1 MRSNPAVEGRGRMGT
16 ESREAAGTTGAG
28 EDQPNKVVV
37 VTGTSGGIGSAV
49 VEALDAAGYL
59 VVATDREE
67 PRASS
72 VQVLTRR
79 MRVDDEND
87 VDSVFTFVDQVCSER
102 GATLH
107 GAVNVAGVLRSS
119 RVLETPA
126 DDWNALF
133 SVNAFGVFLV
143 SKAALALMRRQL
155 PGDPRN
161 RRGIVTVASNSAV
174 VPRASMAAYAAS
186 KAAAAHFTKSLG
198 LEAAEFGVRCNVVA
212 PGTTRTPM
220 VTDGWADPSGEDDVI
235 AGVPAD
241 FKTGIPLGRIADPSD
256 LAGVV
261 SFLLSESAQHMT
273 MQELV
278 VDGGAAQ
285 R

>member
-1 MRSNPAVEGRGRMGT
+1 MGA
-16 ESREAAGTTGAG
+16 ESSENAGTTGAG
-28 EDQPNKVVV
+28 DGHRDEVVL
-37 VTGTSGGIGSAV
+37 VTGASGGIGTAV
-49 VEALDAAGYL
+49 VEALAKAGYL

-67 PRASS
+67 PRGSS
-72 VQVLTRR
+72 DRVLTRS
-79 MRVDDEND
+79 MCVDDAKD
-87 VDSVFTFVDQVCSER
+87 VDSVFAFVEQVCAER
-102 GATLH
+102 AASLH
-107 GAVNVAGVLRSS
+107 GAVNVAGVLRSA
-119 RVLETPA
+119 RVLDTSAE
-126 DDWNALF
+126 DWNALF

-143 SKAALALMRRQL
+143 SKAALALMQRQH

-161 RRGIVTVASNSAV
+161 RRGIITVASNSAV

-220 VTDGWADPSGEDDVI
+220 VTDGWAAPSGEDDVI

>member
-1 MRSNPAVEGRGRMGT
+1 MAA
-16 ESREAAGTTGAG
+16 ESSENAGTTGAG
-28 EDQPNKVVV
+28 DGHRDEVVL
-37 VTGTSGGIGSAV
+37 VTGASGGIGTAV
-49 VEALDAAGYL
+49 VEALAKTGYL

-67 PRASS
+67 PRGSS
-72 VQVLTRR
+72 DRVLTRS
-79 MRVDDEND
+79 MCVDDAKD
-87 VDSVFTFVDQVCSER
+87 VDSVFAFVEQVCAER
-102 GATLH
+102 AASLH
-107 GAVNVAGVLRSS
+107 GAVNVAGVLCSA
-119 RVLETPA
+119 RVLDTSAE
-126 DDWNALF
+126 DWNALF

-143 SKAALALMRRQL
+143 SKAALALMQRQR

-161 RRGIVTVASNSAV
+161 RRGIITVASNSAV

-212 PGTTRTPM
+212 PGTTRTSM

>member
-1 MRSNPAVEGRGRMGT
+1 MGAESSGAGRT
-16 ESREAAGTTGAG
+16 SAAGDEQRTKLVLVTGA
-28 EDQPNKVVV
+28 
-37 VTGTSGGIGSAV
+37 SGGIGSSV
-49 VEALDAAGYL
+49 VAALDSAGYL
-59 VVATDREE
+59 VVATDRDE

-72 VQVLTRR
+72 DRVLTRS
-79 MRVDDEND
+79 MSVDDPDE
-87 VDSVFTFVDQVCSER
+87 VDSVFAFVDRECAAR
-102 GATLH
+102 GVQLH
-107 GAVNVAGVLRSS
+107 GVVNVAGVLRSG
-119 RVLETPA
+119 RVLDTSAE
-126 DDWNALF
+126 DWNALF

-155 PGDPRN
+155 PGDARN
-161 RRGIVTVASNSAV
+161 RRAVITVASNSAV
-174 VPRASMAAYAAS
+174 VPRAGMAAYAAS

-220 VTDGWADPSGEDDVI
+220 VTNGWADPSGEGDVI
-235 AGVPAD
+235 AGVPGD

-261 SFLLSESAQHMT
+261 TFLLSESAQHMT